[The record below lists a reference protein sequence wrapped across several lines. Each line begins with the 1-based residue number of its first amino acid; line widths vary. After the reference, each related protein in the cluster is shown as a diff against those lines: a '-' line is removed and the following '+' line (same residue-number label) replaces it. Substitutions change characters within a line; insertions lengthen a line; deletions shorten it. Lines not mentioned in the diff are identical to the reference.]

1 MAAPSSRQCEH
12 VKPDGERCRAAAMHG
27 SAYCFFHDP
36 EQADKRRG
44 AQQAGGRERCRPMLI
59 ASPAGEEAPLE
70 RVQDVAELLSDT
82 IHQVR
87 RGDLEPR
94 VANAV
99 GYLAGT
105 LLKALQA
112 GELEERVE
120 QLERLLDHQPEPQ
133 PTLWDDQ
140 APGAPAPDSSLDAE
154 DAA

>member
-1 MAAPSSRQCEH
+1 
-12 VKPDGERCRAAAMHG
+12 
-27 SAYCFFHDP
+27 
-36 EQADKRRG
+36 
-44 AQQAGGRERCRPMLI
+44 MLI

-87 RGDLEPR
+87 RGELEPR

-112 GELEERVE
+112 GELEERME

-133 PTLWDDQ
+133 PTLWDGQ
-140 APGAPAPDSSLDAE
+140 APGAPVAPTPDSPPDAE